1 MNRWATQ
8 QVWPIR
14 RAALCVLVM
23 VWVHGLGL
31 IGCEALSQ
39 EVPLSIREKLAES
52 CWECHHGS
60 EADGNLNLDELNW
73 QLSDP
78 ATFHSWTKMVDR
90 VARGEMPPDSGW
102 DLSVQQAWVEVVQSP
117 LVDFNRQ
124 QQSTLGRTPL
134 RRLNRFEY
142 ERTVQQLLGIH
153 RPLAHLLPE
162 ETPLHGFDTVSDG
175 LRFSPLHIDKYL
187 DAADVA
193 LGEAIQLGEPPKFI
207 DQRFLYKE
215 QEGILRNL
223 KEEKSILRD
232 LGDEIAIFADA
243 SYITRLHGIYLSQ
256 SGRYRIR
263 ARGRAFQSK
272 GPVILKLHAGN
283 WQSGSTR
290 VLGFFDLEPHE
301 SSEVE
306 VIAWLDHGEYLYP
319 APDDL
324 DTDSQGQRVWNSGGA
339 KYEGEGIAIEWLEV
353 EGPLGEVWP
362 PESLSR
368 VFGDTPVSPLEK
380 PQWKDGKRIAYE
392 LQPQDPKQ
400 QLSKVVE
407 DFATRA
413 FRRPLQPGESQVYA
427 KLGEVALDEG
437 VSFEEAVRLALRAVL
452 TSPQFLILQEAPGKL
467 SDYALATRL
476 SYFLWGTL
484 PDQALLDLAAAG
496 KLGDSNELRG
506 QTERL
511 LDDPRSEAFVESF
524 VDQWLDLRKID
535 ATTPDRRLYPEF
547 DELLKI
553 SMLSE
558 THAFFRELIEKN
570 LPADSLIDSDFVM
583 INRRLAD
590 HYRLSG
596 VRGQQ
601 MQRVP
606 LPSNSER
613 GGVLTQASVLK
624 VTANGTVTSP
634 VTRGSWVMSKLLL
647 TPPSAPPPGI
657 GSIEPDTRG
666 ATTVR
671 DQLDRHRSDPGCAS
685 CHRSIDPPGF
695 ALESFDVI
703 GGWRER
709 YRSTDQGDPPQEKLH
724 GRRIHEYKLGPEVD
738 ASGVLPDGR
747 AFENVQQFKT
757 LLLED
762 REQIARGLASQLLIY
777 ATGQRIQLA
786 DREEIQQ
793 IILRTK
799 EQGWQV
805 RDLIHAV
812 VQSNVFRSK

>member
-1 MNRWATQ
+1 MNRWATLHG
-8 QVWPIR
+8 WPIR
-14 RAALCVLVM
+14 RAALCVVVM
-23 VWVHGLGL
+23 VWGHAAGFIVRQGV
-31 IGCEALSQ
+31 AQ
-39 EVPLSIREKLAES
+39 EVPPAIREKLAAS

-60 EADGNLNLDELNW
+60 DADGNLNLDELDW
-73 QLSDP
+73 QLSNP
-78 ATFHSWTKMVDR
+78 ATFQSWTRIIDR
-90 VARGEMPPDSGW
+90 VARGEMPPEADW
-102 DLSVQQAWVEVVQSP
+102 TLSEQQAWLESVQPP

-193 LGEAIQLGEPPKFI
+193 LGEAIQLAEPPKFI

-243 SYITRLHGIYLSQ
+243 SYITRLHGIYLSH
-256 SGRYRIR
+256 SGLYRIR
-263 ARGRAFQSK
+263 ARGRAFQSE

-283 WQSGSTR
+283 WQTGSTR

-306 VIAWLDHGEYLYP
+306 VVAWLDQGEYLYP

-324 DTDSQGQRVWNSGGA
+324 DADAQGQQVWNSGGA
-339 KYEGEGIAIEWLEV
+339 KYEGEGIAMEWIEV
-353 EGPLGEVWP
+353 EGPLVEAWP
-362 PESLSR
+362 PESLRR
-368 VFGDTPVSPLEK
+368 VFGETPVGQLER
-380 PQWKDGKRIAYE
+380 PQWKDGRRIAYE
-392 LQPQDPKQ
+392 LRPEDPKR
-400 QLSKVVE
+400 QLAQVVE
-407 DFATRA
+407 GFATRA
-413 FRRPLQPGESQVYA
+413 FRRPLQPGEFEGYA
-427 KLGEVALDEG
+427 RLGEAALEEG

-452 TSPQFLILQEAPGKL
+452 TSPQFLILQEAPGQL

-484 PDQALLDLAAAG
+484 PDQELLDLAAAG
-496 KLGDSNELRG
+496 KLGDSTELRR

-511 LDDPRSEAFVESF
+511 LEDPRSDAFVESF

-547 DELLKI
+547 DELLKL

-558 THAFFRELIEKN
+558 THAFFRELIDKN
-570 LPADSLIDSDFVM
+570 LPADTLIDSDFVM

-606 LPSNSER
+606 LPPDSER

-634 VTRGSWVMSKLLL
+634 VTRGSWVMSKLLF
-647 TPPSAPPPGI
+647 TPPAAPPPGV

-671 DQLDRHRSDPGCAS
+671 EQLDRHRSDAGCAS
-685 CHRSIDPPGF
+685 CHQSIDPPGF

-724 GRRIHEYKLGPEVD
+724 GRRIHEYKLGPQVD

-747 AFENVQQFKT
+747 PFENVQQFKS

-762 REQIARGLASQLLIY
+762 REQMARGLVSQLLIY

-786 DREEIQQ
+786 DREEIQG
-793 IILRTK
+793 ILLRTK
-799 EQGWQV
+799 EQRWQV